1 MGGGILRFLIIYNF
15 FVIFIQ
21 SFLVINFNNFLNP
34 SFLEAFLNTNMA
46 ESIEFVSIYINFKFF
61 GILIFIIV
69 ALFLLKIKINIKI
82 NNKLNIAF
90 IILIFVVCF
99 GNDLRR
105 AIKYDFSRY
114 INIPFIKFNK
124 ELIYTDDILIN
135 SKIMQKSYLKIANN
149 HEKLKANENIKNIV
163 LLIGESSRRSAY
175 QDYGQG
181 LNTTPNLINIKNKII
196 YSDVIAPYA
205 STNPVMSVLLNFA
218 NLDNLSE
225 RKFYENLDIINLFKL
240 ANYKTFWISNQ
251 DYISEWGNNAA
262 SVGIMSDFSYFTN
275 KYMSSSDTLSYAKY
289 DGVLLPIIKNLKLND
304 NNFIVIHLLGNHGNY
319 KKRYPKEFAKFN
331 ESDIKTNI
339 SDKKSIAEYYNSILY
354 TDYIIQNIYDI
365 FKNDDSLIIYLSD
378 HAESLYDDKSKSV
391 LGHILDKITAEI
403 PFIILYSNSFE
414 ENHKKL
420 LKDLNKAKDLPFM
433 SDDLIHLVCDIA
445 DIKIDEFDETRS
457 PINKQYNKFRTR
469 LFANEINYDENIKNE
484 K

>member
-61 GILIFIIV
+61 GILIFMIV

-135 SKIMQKSYLKIANN
+135 SKIMQESYLKIANN

-163 LLIGESSRRSAY
+163 LIIGESSRRSAY

-289 DGVLLPIIKNLKLND
+289 DGVLLPIIKNLKLSD

-391 LGHILDKITAEI
+391 LGHILGKITAEI
-403 PFIILYSNSFE
+403 PFIILYSNSFK

-433 SDDLIHLVCDIA
+433 SDDLIHLICDITGIYPIEYKSYLSPLRS
-445 DIKIDEFDETRS
+445 DYKKDKIRLFGNEL
-457 PINKQYNKFRTR
+457 KYNKF
-469 LFANEINYDENIKNE
+469 
-484 K
+484 

>member
-1 MGGGILRFLIIYNF
+1 
-15 FVIFIQ
+15 
-21 SFLVINFNNFLNP
+21 
-34 SFLEAFLNTNMA
+34 MA

-61 GILIFIIV
+61 GILIFMIV

-135 SKIMQKSYLKIANN
+135 SKIMQESYLKIANN

-163 LLIGESSRRSAY
+163 LIIGESSRRSAY
-175 QDYGQG
+175 QDYGQE

-289 DGVLLPIIKNLKLND
+289 DGVLLPIIKNLKLSD

-433 SDDLIHLVCDIA
+433 SDDLIHLICDIA

>member
-1 MGGGILRFLIIYNF
+1 MGGGIVRFLIIYNF

-46 ESIEFVSIYINFKFF
+46 ESIEFISIYINFKFF
-61 GILIFIIV
+61 GILIFMIV
-69 ALFLLKIKINIKI
+69 ALILLKIKINIKI

-90 IILIFVVCF
+90 IILIFAVCF

-135 SKIMQKSYLKIANN
+135 SKIMQESYLKIANN

-163 LLIGESSRRSAY
+163 LIIGESSRRSAY

-289 DGVLLPIIKNLKLND
+289 DGVLLPIIKNLKLSD

-433 SDDLIHLVCDIA
+433 SDDLIHLICDIA
-445 DIKIDEFDETRS
+445 GIYPIEYKSYLSPLRSDYKKDKIRLFGNEL
-457 PINKQYNKFRTR
+457 KYNKF
-469 LFANEINYDENIKNE
+469 
-484 K
+484 